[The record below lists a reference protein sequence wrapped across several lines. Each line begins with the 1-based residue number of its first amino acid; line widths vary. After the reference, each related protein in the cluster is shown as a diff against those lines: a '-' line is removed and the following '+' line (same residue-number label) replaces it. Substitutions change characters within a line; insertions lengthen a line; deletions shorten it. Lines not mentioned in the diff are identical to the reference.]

1 MIVDHKAM
9 GNKHVGIGGWHCHCC
24 APYSKPVARRYA
36 RRTAK
41 QRIKKEVAQD
51 SQSWYNN

>member
-9 GNKHVGIGGWHCHCC
+9 GNKHVGIGGWHCPCC
-24 APYSKPVARRYA
+24 APYSKPAARRHS

-41 QRIKKEVAQD
+41 QRVKKEIAN
-51 SQSWYNN
+51 QS